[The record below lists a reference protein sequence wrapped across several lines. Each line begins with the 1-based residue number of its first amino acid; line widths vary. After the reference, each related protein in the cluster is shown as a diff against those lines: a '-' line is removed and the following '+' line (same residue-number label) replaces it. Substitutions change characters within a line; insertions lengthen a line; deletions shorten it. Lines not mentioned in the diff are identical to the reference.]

1 MSFHIIHA
9 GLAIVTHNIAISS
22 VINNIIMVK
31 YQQWQHQPLTDIQRK
46 NWTNNSS
53 SVKGAVSVYG
63 CVRD

>member
-46 NWTNNSS
+46 N
-53 SVKGAVSVYG
+53 
-63 CVRD
+63 